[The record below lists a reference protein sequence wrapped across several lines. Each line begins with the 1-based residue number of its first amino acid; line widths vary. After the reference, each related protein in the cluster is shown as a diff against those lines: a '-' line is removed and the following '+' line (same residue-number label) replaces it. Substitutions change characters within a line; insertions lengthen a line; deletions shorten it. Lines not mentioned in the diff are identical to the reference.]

1 MAFNNLD
8 LFQINENESLLR
20 FKIFHYL
27 RFKQCILLNRY
38 FFLRISRYLW
48 FFLVDTEDES
58 RASITDKTPLIRDDV
73 TRRASKFEE
82 VSNHIGLPT
91 VSWTSSK

>member
-1 MAFNNLD
+1 M
-8 LFQINENESLLR
+8 
-20 FKIFHYL
+20 
-27 RFKQCILLNRY
+27 
-38 FFLRISRYLW
+38 SRYLW

>member
-1 MAFNNLD
+1 MV
-8 LFQINENESLLR
+8 
-20 FKIFHYL
+20 
-27 RFKQCILLNRY
+27 
-38 FFLRISRYLW
+38 
-48 FFLVDTEDES
+48 FLVDTEDES